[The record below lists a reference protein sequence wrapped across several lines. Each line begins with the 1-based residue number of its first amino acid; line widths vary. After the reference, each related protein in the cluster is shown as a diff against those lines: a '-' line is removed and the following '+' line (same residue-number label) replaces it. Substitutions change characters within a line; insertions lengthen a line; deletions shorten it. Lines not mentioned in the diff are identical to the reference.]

1 MLRESAKVVVNEI
14 DLSTS
19 IEAASTLSVGMVGRA
34 RRGKAFE
41 RMLISNDRQ
50 CLDKLGEP
58 KEGYYLV
65 YGALDYLTYGK
76 QAWCVR
82 VVPEDAKCAVLMA
95 DKDGVVKNIPSIK
108 NYNKVELLDDE
119 EVYQVTSSSD
129 YFELDF
135 SQLYTYFTPGS
146 IKLTISGSTTI
157 QFIDDGSGL
166 IEDANGNILA
176 INYLD
181 GKMIVKTVNPLQA
194 GDVFTITATY
204 SDFNHFSEYLAGN
217 YSIIG
222 QGNGGTSY
230 TFDIEDKLVEGSVKI
245 TFGSNELLDDGQGNL
260 TGTGGSGT
268 VSYSD
273 GIINITT
280 SSAVA
285 SGTNFYCSRV
295 YQRLQETLAH
305 FAITGPGDYGS
316 TEFNLLVV
324 NKSDYPNSGFYFND
338 YPRKNNE
345 FLILLKNMLTRT
357 IDEQYVVS
365 RDKNAKNVDGTSRFA
380 NDIFASPNHLYC
392 TVNSDQDTQNQEIG
406 TFRDINGDLTYEY
419 FVNGEDGILPITD
432 SDYIRGF
439 ELYRDKQQISVS
451 IIPSLGITSPSVLN
465 RIIDIV
471 ENRRSVGLLDSPF
484 VVDSVED
491 AVKWRRGEFPG
502 MIGFNPNTSFA
513 GAYPGWRKIKDF
525 YNDKE
530 VWIPMTASIL
540 ANYAK
545 AFYFGQPWDAVAGN
559 KRGVINNTLELQFN
573 PKEGDR
579 DYMYANQL
587 NPVFSAPGKGT
598 RIWGD
603 KTLQSYYSALSFL
616 PTRFL
621 LNILTEALGNYAET
635 TLWERNTPSLR
646 SKVRADIEAYL
657 GYIYRQEGIE
667 AEFKVICDESNNTGY
682 ILDQRG
688 LVIDVYIIPT
698 STIEVVLLNVVIMN
712 HVAKFEEVIMR
723 KSQMTNY

>member
-1 MLRESAKVVVNEI
+1 MLRQSAKVIVNEI

-41 RMLISNDRQ
+41 RILISNDRQ

-65 YGALDYLTYGK
+65 YGALDYLTFGK
-76 QAWCVR
+76 QAWCTR

-95 DKDGVVKNIPSIK
+95 DEHGVIKNIPGIK

-119 EVYQVTSSSD
+119 EVYQVTQASN

-146 IKLTISGSTTI
+146 IKLTISGSQNI
-157 QFIDDGSGL
+157 QFIDDASGY
-166 IEDANGNILA
+166 IEDSNGNILT

-181 GKMIVKTVNPLQA
+181 GKMIVKTVNTLQP
-194 GDVFTITATY
+194 GDIFTLTATY
-204 SDFNHFSEYLAGN
+204 SDFNHFNEYLAGN
-217 YSIIG
+217 YSSIG
-222 QGNGGTSY
+222 QGNGGTTY
-230 TFDIEDKLVEGSVKI
+230 TFDIEDKLIEGSVKI
-245 TFGSNELLDDGQGNL
+245 SWGSNEVTDDGQGNL
-260 TGTGGSGT
+260 SGTGGSGT
-268 VSYSD
+268 ISYTD
-273 GIINITT
+273 GIINLTTT
-280 SSAVA
+280 SAVT

-295 YQRLQETLAH
+295 YQRLPRTLAH

-316 TEFNLLVV
+316 TEYTLLVI

-338 YPRKNNE
+338 FPRENNE
-345 FLILLKNMLTRT
+345 FLIILKDMLNNTLS
-357 IDEQYVVS
+357 EQYVVS
-365 RDKNAKNVDGTSRFA
+365 RDPNAKNVDGTSRFA
-380 NDIFASPNHLYC
+380 NDIFASPDHLFC
-392 TVNSDQDTQNQEIG
+392 VVNSAQNTQSLEIGSFKNTQNE
-406 TFRDINGDLTYEY
+406 LTYEY
-419 FVNGEDGILPITD
+419 FVNGEDGVLPITD
-432 SDYIRGF
+432 SDYIKGF
-439 ELYRDKQQISVS
+439 ELYRDKQQISIS

-513 GAYPGWRKIKDF
+513 GAYPGWRKIKDY

-530 VWIPMTASIL
+530 VWIPMTASL
-540 ANYAK
+540 LGNYAK

-559 KRGVINNTLELQFN
+559 KRGIINNTLELLFN

-579 DYMYANQL
+579 DLMYANQL
-587 NPVFSAPGKGT
+587 NPIFTAPGKGT

-621 LNILTEALGNYAET
+621 INILTEAMSNYAET

-646 SKVRADIEAYL
+646 ARVKSDIESYL

-667 AEFKVICDESNNTGY
+667 QNFKVVCDETNNTGY

-688 LVIDVYIIPT
+688 LVIDVYFIPT
-698 STIEVVLLNVVIMN
+698 STIEVVMLNAVIMN
-712 HVAKFEEVIMR
+712 HTAKFEEIVLR
-723 KSQMTNY
+723 KSEITV